1 MDEIIIATR
10 QNFESAEKALRECD
24 DLYAGDIKHK
34 LEKMYIGDKIV
45 RFVGIGKAEPIT
57 AKDISFYLAQNFR
70 VYVDAEQISFDKNT
84 HRRNIRLNSSITA
97 SVAVKTQTVIKN
109 VFISNCSADR
119 ENASHKI
126 QYKS

>member
-1 MDEIIIATR
+1 MNTQDILVSTAR
-10 QNFESAEKALRECD
+10 QSFESAEKALRECD
-24 DLYAGDIKHK
+24 DLYADDIKHK

-57 AKDISFYLAQNFR
+57 AKDISFYLAQSFR

-109 VFISNCSADR
+109 VFVSNCSADIA
-119 ENASHKI
+119 NASR
-126 QYKS
+126 